1 MNLHDKSLCY
11 KLLIVETTASGHCCE
26 AAQITPTYSI
36 QYIITEKIKTYT
48 SPFIQLYIEVQVET
62 SSC

>member
-11 KLLIVETTASGHCCE
+11 KLIVETTACCE
-26 AAQITPTYSI
+26 AAQITQTYSI

-48 SPFIQLYIEVQVET
+48 FILLYIEVQVET
-62 SSC
+62 SYC